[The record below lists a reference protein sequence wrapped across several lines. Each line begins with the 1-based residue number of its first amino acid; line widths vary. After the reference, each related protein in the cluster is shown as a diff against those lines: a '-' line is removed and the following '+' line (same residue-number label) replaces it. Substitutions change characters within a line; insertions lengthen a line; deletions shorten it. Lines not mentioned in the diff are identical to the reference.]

1 MRAILRV
8 LIPGPVFLVA
18 WNGPSAADGLL
29 DTLGIQLGM
38 PVREAHVK
46 LQAELPKNKIQIES
60 INLPTI
66 DKPVIASFLS
76 APQRRS

>member
-29 DTLGIQLGM
+29 DTLGM

-66 DKPVIASFLS
+66 DKPVIASFLF